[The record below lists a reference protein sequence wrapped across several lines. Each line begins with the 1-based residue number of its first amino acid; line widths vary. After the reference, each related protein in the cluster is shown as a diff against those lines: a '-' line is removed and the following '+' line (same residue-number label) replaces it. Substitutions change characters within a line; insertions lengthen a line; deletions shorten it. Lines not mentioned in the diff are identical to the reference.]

1 MPSAKDSGGATALF
15 IASQNGHLATV
26 RFLLDHRAQVDLALH
41 TNATPLY
48 VSCQNGHLQVAEI
61 LLAFGAVPNSQT
73 DDEATPL
80 FIAAQMGHF
89 GIVKKL
95 LEFNGDIKLANRTK
109 ATPLFIAAQKPGF
122 HSTFFDLLWWFW
134 NFWQVMAWDVFA
146 SMLCKPPPHTFR
158 QVWSVWS
165 GFSTLHR
172 GYFPGW
178 VKWVSQSGWIWL
190 DLTLNHSEEWSRW
203 HRHVST
209 SCWFRHQRLH
219 QWWCIPNLHCC
230 AKRLHESAGIV
241 DGSAGSW
248 CQPQRQWWGNTDS
261 DCSAEWTP
269 RSCSL
274 SIEEESGCHEGNE
287 KRSNCTICCS
297 TEWVPGGCPRPGCCQ
312 QILGKHVPAEWNK
325 STVCCSS
332 EWPPWRCEIPATRR
346 CRHQGE
352 VMWRCITLLHCCTK
366 RSFAH
371 FDLPSGCR
379 AQEPEVRAGTNVMTY
394 RIIIQKYFMHVMMMI
409 VRQ

>member
-241 DGSAGSW
+241 DGAPGVDANLSANDG
-248 CQPQRQWWGNTDS
+248 
-261 DCSAEWTP
+261 ATP
-269 RSCSL
+269 ILIAAQNGHQEAVRFL
-274 SIEEESGCHEGNE
+274 LKKKVDVTKAMKSG
-287 KRSNCTICCS
+287 
-297 TEWVPGGCPRPGCCQ
+297 
-312 QILGKHVPAEWNK
+312 
-325 STVCCSS
+325 
-332 EWPPWRCEIPATRR
+332 ATALFVAA
-346 CRHQGE
+346 QNGYLE
-352 VMWRCITLLHCCTK
+352 VVQ
-366 RSFAH
+366 
-371 FDLPSGCR
+371 DLV
-379 AQEPEVRAGTNVMTY
+379 AARAGMV
-394 RIIIQKYFMHVMMMI
+394 
-409 VRQ
+409 